1 MANKMIICS
10 ACGNTIAA
18 SAKNCPHCGAKVKK
32 PLIKKA
38 WFWILVVILA
48 AGIGGALGSSK
59 DSGSGSTSQSAS
71 KETASGQSTSDQAA
85 AYQAVETES
94 QEESVS
100 YTPVTVEELTEAL
113 EKNAAAAS
121 DQFKGQYVELTG
133 RLTNID
139 SDGDYIALGVMD
151 ENDYEHLFTSVQ
163 CDIKN
168 DEQRDIVKTL
178 ETGNAVAV
186 RGKIKSVGEVM
197 GYSIDI
203 DELSAQ

>member
-1 MANKMIICS
+1 MANKMITCS

-85 AYQAVETES
+85 ADQAAEPES

-121 DQFKGQYVELTG
+121 DQYKGQYVELTG

-151 ENDYEHLFTSVQ
+151 ENDYEHMFTSVQ
-163 CDIKN
+163 CYIKN
-168 DEQRDIVKTL
+168 DEQMDIVKTL